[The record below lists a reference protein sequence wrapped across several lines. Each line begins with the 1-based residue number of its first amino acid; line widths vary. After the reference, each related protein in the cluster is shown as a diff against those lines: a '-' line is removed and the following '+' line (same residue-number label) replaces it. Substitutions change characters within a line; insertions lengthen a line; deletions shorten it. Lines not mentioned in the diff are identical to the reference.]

1 MTAIQRFMRGL
12 SRVAPALAAE
22 IAYGQFV
29 SLGSPERVH
38 PRDAATHARARVGSL
53 DLNGRPVVT
62 YAWGT
67 GPETVLLV
75 HGWRSRG
82 SRWSTLV
89 AALESPERTII
100 AFDAPGNGD
109 SPGDRTT
116 VLDYAAI
123 VRLLAAR
130 NRDVQAIV
138 GHSFGVLASFL
149 AVREGVSTARLV
161 AISGMASATQLLETF
176 SAQVGLTDRA
186 ERALGERFQRRV
198 FPHETDIWHR
208 FVAELDPTENRIPLL
223 LVHDEGDPVVPVSQA
238 ELIAGAHLGAVTI
251 ERTQGLGHHRIL
263 NDPGVIEAI
272 REFVEAPPR
281 PAPAGADSRLLRG
294 RPGRRHPRRG
304 RRRAT
309 FRPDPSFEPSTGSG
323 GQPA

>member
-1 MTAIQRFMRGL
+1 MIPIHQAMRAL
-12 SRVAPALAAE
+12 SRVAPPLAAE
-22 IAYGQFV
+22 VAYRQFV

-38 PRDAATHARARVGSL
+38 RRDAEVHARARIGSL
-53 DLNGRPVVT
+53 ELNGRPVVT

-75 HGWRSRG
+75 HGWRSRA
-82 SRWSTLV
+82 SRWATV
-89 AALESPERTII
+89 IAALESRERTIV

-130 NRDVQAIV
+130 NGNVQAIV

-149 AVREGVSTARLV
+149 AVREGVAAARLV
-161 AISGMASATQLLETF
+161 GISGMAGAAQLLDTF
-176 SAQVGLTDRA
+176 SAQLGLT
-186 ERALGERFQRRV
+186 ERAKRGLGERFQRRV
-198 FPHETDIWHR
+198 FPHERDIWHR

-238 ELIAGAHLGAVTI
+238 ELIAGAHLGAVRVELT
-251 ERTQGLGHHRIL
+251 RGLGHHRIL
-263 NDPGVIEAI
+263 NDPDVVDTI
-272 REFVEAPPR
+272 RDFVDAPP
-281 PAPAGADSRLLRG
+281 DS
-294 RPGRRHPRRG
+294 PGRRGSSFRREDSSS
-304 RRRAT
+304 
-309 FRPDPSFEPSTGSG
+309 RPGS
-323 GQPA
+323 

>member
-1 MTAIQRFMRGL
+1 MTAIHRIVRGL
-12 SRVAPALAAE
+12 SRVAPPLAAE
-22 IAYGQFV
+22 IAYRQFV

-38 PRDAATHARARVGSL
+38 PRDAATHGRARIGSL

-67 GPETVLLV
+67 GPETILLV

-82 SRWSTLV
+82 SRWATLI

-100 AFDAPGNGD
+100 SFDAPGNGD

-130 NRDVQAIV
+130 NGNVQAIV

-161 AISGMASATQLLETF
+161 GISGMAGATQLLETF
-176 SAQVGLTDRA
+176 SAQLGLTERA
-186 ERALGERFQRRV
+186 KRALGERFQRRV
-198 FPHETDIWHR
+198 FPNEPDIWHR
-208 FVAELDPTENRIPLL
+208 FVAELDPTETRIPLL
-223 LVHDEGDPVVPVSQA
+223 LVHDAGDPLVPVSQA
-238 ELIAGAHLGAVTI
+238 EFIAEAHLGAVTV

-263 NDPGVIEAI
+263 NDPRVIDTI
-272 REFVEAPPR
+272 RRFIDLPIGAAG
-281 PAPAGADSRLLRG
+281 APASASSISPSAAQDSG
-294 RPGRRHPRRG
+294 RTHP
-304 RRRAT
+304 
-309 FRPDPSFEPSTGSG
+309 FEPSPSPG
-323 GQPA
+323 GQLA